1 MSSVT
6 VGLFAYLNLNM
17 YILEK
22 NINTTFRG
30 SLMFE
35 IVKYLLKYKKSLY
48 AIILV
53 AAVFLVLKMA
63 YFFMPFFIALII
75 SSVIE
80 PFVKL
85 ICKKTTLV
93 RKYSAIIAL
102 IIVFSILIGVI
113 IVSTILITSE
123 ITNLLSDFPKFGN
136 DIFKSVENV
145 SRFLK
150 LEDVNVSDDV
160 KQFVINTTNEVLG
173 KGLGYLKDFLINF
186 LDLITRIPSFIVY
199 LIITILAT
207 YFITTDRILLLD
219 DIEQRVPKKWIRNAN
234 NNFQSVISILGKFLK
249 AELTLVFISFILV
262 LIGLYIFE
270 FLGMNV
276 RSPFLIA
283 LGIGFVDLLPI
294 LGSGTVMLPWG
305 IALIILGDVT
315 LGISVLGLLVL
326 ITVVRQVLEPK
337 IVSNNLGIH
346 PLYTLIAMYIG
357 FKMSGVLGLLFG
369 PIILIIII
377 NCLTMYMKYFV
388 NDD

>member
-1 MSSVT
+1 M
-6 VGLFAYLNLNM
+6 N
-17 YILEK
+17 ILEK
-22 NINTTFRG
+22 NTNTIFRG

-35 IVKYLLKYKKSLY
+35 IIKYLLKYKKSLY

-63 YFFMPFFIALII
+63 YFFMPFFIALVIASI
-75 SSVIE
+75 IE
-80 PFVKL
+80 PFVKF

-102 IIVFSILIGVI
+102 VIVFSILIGI
-113 IVSTILITSE
+113 ITVSAILITSE

-173 KGLGYLKDFLINF
+173 KGLGYLKGFLINF
-186 LDLITRIPSFIVY
+186 LNLITRIPSFIVY
-199 LIITILAT
+199 FIITILAT

-219 DIEQRVPKKWIRNAN
+219 DIEQRIPKKWIRNAN
-234 NNFQSVISILGKFLK
+234 NNFQSVISVLGKFLK
-249 AELTLVFISFILV
+249 AELTLVCISFVIV
-262 LIGLYIFE
+262 LIGLYVFE

-276 RSPFLIA
+276 KSPFLIA

-315 LGISVLGLLVL
+315 LGVSVLGLLFL

-357 FKMSGVLGLLFG
+357 FKISGVLGLLFG

>member
-1 MSSVT
+1 M
-6 VGLFAYLNLNM
+6 N
-17 YILEK
+17 ILEK
-22 NINTTFRG
+22 NTNTIFRG

-35 IVKYLLKYKKSLY
+35 IIKYLLKYKKSLY

-63 YFFMPFFIALII
+63 YFFMPFFIALVIASI
-75 SSVIE
+75 IE
-80 PFVKL
+80 PFVKF

-102 IIVFSILIGVI
+102 VIVFSILIGI
-113 IVSTILITSE
+113 ITVSAILITSE

-186 LDLITRIPSFIVY
+186 LNLITRIPSFIVY

-219 DIEQRVPKKWIRNAN
+219 DIEQRIPKKWIRNAN
-234 NNFQSVISILGKFLK
+234 NNFQSVISVLGKFLK
-249 AELTLVFISFILV
+249 AELTLVCISFVIV
-262 LIGLYIFE
+262 LIGLYVFE

-276 RSPFLIA
+276 KSPFLIA

-315 LGISVLGLLVL
+315 LGVSVLGLLVL

-357 FKMSGVLGLLFG
+357 FKISGVLGLLFG

>member
-1 MSSVT
+1 
-6 VGLFAYLNLNM
+6 
-17 YILEK
+17 
-22 NINTTFRG
+22 
-30 SLMFE
+30 MFE
-35 IVKYLLKYKKSLY
+35 IIKYLLKYKKSLY

-63 YFFMPFFIALII
+63 YFFMPFFIALVIASI
-75 SSVIE
+75 IE
-80 PFVKL
+80 PFVKF

-102 IIVFSILIGVI
+102 VIVFSILIGI
-113 IVSTILITSE
+113 ITVSAILITSE

-173 KGLGYLKDFLINF
+173 KGLGYLKGFLINF
-186 LDLITRIPSFIVY
+186 LNLITRIPSFIVY
-199 LIITILAT
+199 FIITILAT

-249 AELTLVFISFILV
+249 AELTLVLISFILV

-315 LGISVLGLLVL
+315 LGVSVLGLLVL

-357 FKMSGVLGLLFG
+357 FKVSGVLGLLFG

>member
-1 MSSVT
+1 
-6 VGLFAYLNLNM
+6 M
-17 YILEK
+17 YIFGK
-22 NINTTFRG
+22 NINTSFRG

-35 IVKYLLKYKKSLY
+35 IIKYLLKYKKSLY

-53 AAVFLVLKMA
+53 AVVFLVLKMA

-80 PFVKL
+80 PFVKF

-102 IIVFSILIGVI
+102 VIVFSILIGTI
-113 IVSTILITSE
+113 TVSAILITSE

-315 LGISVLGLLVL
+315 LGVSVLGLLVL

>member
-1 MSSVT
+1 M
-6 VGLFAYLNLNM
+6 N
-17 YILEK
+17 ILEK
-22 NINTTFRG
+22 NTNTIFRG

-35 IVKYLLKYKKSLY
+35 IIKYLLKYKKSLY

-63 YFFMPFFIALII
+63 YFFMPFFIALVIASI
-75 SSVIE
+75 IE
-80 PFVKL
+80 PFVKF

-102 IIVFSILIGVI
+102 VIVFSILIGI
-113 IVSTILITSE
+113 ITVSAILITSE

-186 LDLITRIPSFIVY
+186 LNLITRIPSFIVY

-219 DIEQRVPKKWIRNAN
+219 DIEQRIPKKWIRNAN
-234 NNFQSVISILGKFLK
+234 NNFQSVISVLGKFLK
-249 AELTLVFISFILV
+249 AELTLVCISFVIV
-262 LIGLYIFE
+262 LIGLYVFE

-276 RSPFLIA
+276 KSPFLIA

-315 LGISVLGLLVL
+315 LGVSVLGLLVL

-357 FKMSGVLGLLFG
+357 FKVSGVLGLLFG

>member
-1 MSSVT
+1 
-6 VGLFAYLNLNM
+6 
-17 YILEK
+17 
-22 NINTTFRG
+22 
-30 SLMFE
+30 MFE
-35 IVKYLLKYKKSLY
+35 IIKYLLKYKKSLY

-53 AAVFLVLKMA
+53 AVVFLVLKMA

-80 PFVKL
+80 PFVKF

-102 IIVFSILIGVI
+102 VIVFSILIGTI
-113 IVSTILITSE
+113 TVSAILITSE

-315 LGISVLGLLVL
+315 LGVSVLGLLVL

>member
-1 MSSVT
+1 
-6 VGLFAYLNLNM
+6 
-17 YILEK
+17 
-22 NINTTFRG
+22 
-30 SLMFE
+30 MFE
-35 IVKYLLKYKKSLY
+35 IIKYLLKYKKSLY

-80 PFVKL
+80 PFVKF
-85 ICKKTTLV
+85 ICQKTTLV

-102 IIVFSILIGVI
+102 VIVFSILIGVI
-113 IVSTILITSE
+113 TVSAILITSE
-123 ITNLLSDFPKFGN
+123 ITNLLSDFQKFGN
-136 DIFKSVENV
+136 DISKSVENV

-173 KGLGYLKDFLINF
+173 KGLGYLKGFLINF
-186 LDLITRIPSFIVY
+186 LNLITRIPSFVVY

-234 NNFQSVISILGKFLK
+234 NNFQSVISVLGKFLK

-262 LIGLYIFE
+262 LVGLYIFE
-270 FLGMNV
+270 FLGMNIK
-276 RSPFLIA
+276 SPFLIA
-283 LGIGFVDLLPI
+283 IGIGFVDLLPI

-357 FKMSGVLGLLFG
+357 FKVSGVLGLLFG

-388 NDD
+388 NED

>member
-1 MSSVT
+1 
-6 VGLFAYLNLNM
+6 M
-17 YILEK
+17 YILGK
-22 NINTTFRG
+22 NINTSFRG

-35 IVKYLLKYKKSLY
+35 IIKYLLKYKKSLY

-53 AAVFLVLKMA
+53 AVVFLVLKMA

-80 PFVKL
+80 PFVKF

-102 IIVFSILIGVI
+102 IIVFSILIGTI
-113 IVSTILITSE
+113 TVSAILITSE

-315 LGISVLGLLVL
+315 LGVSVLGLLVL
-326 ITVVRQVLEPK
+326 ITVIRQVLEPK

>member
-326 ITVVRQVLEPK
+326 ITIVRQVLEPK

>member
-1 MSSVT
+1 M
-6 VGLFAYLNLNM
+6 N
-17 YILEK
+17 ILEK
-22 NINTTFRG
+22 NTNTIFRG

-35 IVKYLLKYKKSLY
+35 IIKYLLKYKKSLY

-63 YFFMPFFIALII
+63 YFFMPFFIALVIASI
-75 SSVIE
+75 IE
-80 PFVKL
+80 PFVKF

-102 IIVFSILIGVI
+102 VIVFSILIGI
-113 IVSTILITSE
+113 ITVSAILITSE

-186 LDLITRIPSFIVY
+186 LNLITRIPSFIVY

-219 DIEQRVPKKWIRNAN
+219 DIEQRIPKKWIRNAN
-234 NNFQSVISILGKFLK
+234 NNFQSVISVLGKFLK
-249 AELTLVFISFILV
+249 AELTLVCISFVIV
-262 LIGLYIFE
+262 LIGLYVFE

-276 RSPFLIA
+276 KSPFLIA

-315 LGISVLGLLVL
+315 LGVSVLGLLFL

-357 FKMSGVLGLLFG
+357 FKISGVLGLLFG

>member
-1 MSSVT
+1 
-6 VGLFAYLNLNM
+6 
-17 YILEK
+17 
-22 NINTTFRG
+22 
-30 SLMFE
+30 MFE
-35 IVKYLLKYKKSLY
+35 IIKYLLKYKKSLY

-63 YFFMPFFIALII
+63 YFFMPFFIALVIASI
-75 SSVIE
+75 IE
-80 PFVKL
+80 PFVKF

-102 IIVFSILIGVI
+102 VIVFSILIGI
-113 IVSTILITSE
+113 ITVSAILITSE

-186 LDLITRIPSFIVY
+186 LNLITRIPSFIVY

-219 DIEQRVPKKWIRNAN
+219 DIEQRIPKKWIRNAN
-234 NNFQSVISILGKFLK
+234 NNFQSVISVLGKFLK
-249 AELTLVFISFILV
+249 AELTLVCISFVIV
-262 LIGLYIFE
+262 LIGLYVFE

-276 RSPFLIA
+276 KSPFLIA

-315 LGISVLGLLVL
+315 LGVSVLGLLFL

-357 FKMSGVLGLLFG
+357 FKISGVLGLLFG

>member
-1 MSSVT
+1 
-6 VGLFAYLNLNM
+6 M
-17 YILEK
+17 YIFGK
-22 NINTTFRG
+22 NINTSFRG

-35 IVKYLLKYKKSLY
+35 IIKYLLKYKKSLY

-53 AAVFLVLKMA
+53 AVVFLVLKMA

-80 PFVKL
+80 PFVKF

-102 IIVFSILIGVI
+102 VIVFSILIGTI
-113 IVSTILITSE
+113 TVSAILITSE

-219 DIEQRVPKKWIRNAN
+219 DIEHNGGR
-234 NNFQSVISILGKFLK
+234 L
-249 AELTLVFISFILV
+249 
-262 LIGLYIFE
+262 
-270 FLGMNV
+270 
-276 RSPFLIA
+276 
-283 LGIGFVDLLPI
+283 
-294 LGSGTVMLPWG
+294 
-305 IALIILGDVT
+305 
-315 LGISVLGLLVL
+315 
-326 ITVVRQVLEPK
+326 
-337 IVSNNLGIH
+337 
-346 PLYTLIAMYIG
+346 
-357 FKMSGVLGLLFG
+357 
-369 PIILIIII
+369 
-377 NCLTMYMKYFV
+377 
-388 NDD
+388 

>member
-1 MSSVT
+1 
-6 VGLFAYLNLNM
+6 M
-17 YILEK
+17 YILGK
-22 NINTTFRG
+22 NINTSFRG

-35 IVKYLLKYKKSLY
+35 IIKYLLKYKKSLY

-53 AAVFLVLKMA
+53 AVVFLVLKMA

-80 PFVKL
+80 PFVKF

-102 IIVFSILIGVI
+102 VIVFSILIGTI
-113 IVSTILITSE
+113 TVSAILITSE

>member
-1 MSSVT
+1 M
-6 VGLFAYLNLNM
+6 N
-17 YILEK
+17 ILEK
-22 NINTTFRG
+22 NTNTIFRG

-35 IVKYLLKYKKSLY
+35 IIKYLLKYKKSLY

-63 YFFMPFFIALII
+63 YFFMPFFIALVIASI
-75 SSVIE
+75 IE
-80 PFVKL
+80 PFVKF

-102 IIVFSILIGVI
+102 VIVFSILIGI
-113 IVSTILITSE
+113 ITVSAILITSE

-173 KGLGYLKDFLINF
+173 KGLGYLKGFLINF
-186 LDLITRIPSFIVY
+186 LNLITRIPSFIVY
-199 LIITILAT
+199 FIITILAT

-219 DIEQRVPKKWIRNAN
+219 DIEQRIPKKWIRNAN
-234 NNFQSVISILGKFLK
+234 NNFQSVISVLGKFLK
-249 AELTLVFISFILV
+249 AELTLVCISFVIV
-262 LIGLYIFE
+262 LIGLYVFE

-276 RSPFLIA
+276 KSPFLIA

-315 LGISVLGLLVL
+315 LGVSVLGLLFL

-346 PLYTLIAMYIG
+346 PLYTLIAMYLG
-357 FKMSGVLGLLFG
+357 FKISGVLGLLFG